1 MRNIDDQLSE
11 IMKKSDTIVKRKAAY
26 KAITI
31 YSTASLSCM
40 LFLVLALIN
49 LPGLKGS
56 NATAGNTTYG
66 SLLMNTAYAGYVV
79 VAFLALMMGVFLTL
93 LAIRVRELH
102 RKG

>member
-1 MRNIDDQLSE
+1 MRNIEDQLSE
-11 IMKKSDTIVKRKAAY
+11 IMSRSDKIVKRKAAY
-26 KAITI
+26 KVITI
-31 YSTASLSCM
+31 YGTASVSCM
-40 LFLVLALIN
+40 LFIVIAVLN
-49 LPGLKGS
+49 LPGIKES
-56 NATAGNTTYG
+56 NATAENTTYG